1 MSDVR
6 TPQLTLEAH
15 IEAMLFVAGEPVAIQ
30 QLAEWLDVSVPV
42 MNDAVHRLRLQLEG
56 RGIAL
61 LVHEQRIQLVSH
73 VLAAHVIRR
82 MLGQSGAPKLT
93 NAVSEVLTII
103 AYRQPITRAQIEAI
117 RGVDCSTLVRQLQA
131 RDLVTEVGR
140 LESIGRP
147 VLFGTTDHFL
157 RQFGLQSLAELPPLV
172 IPDAPEVTPTVPTE

>member
-1 MSDVR
+1 MSEIR
-6 TPQLTLEAH
+6 TPQLTLESY
-15 IEAMLFVAGEPVAIQ
+15 IEAMLFVAGEPVAIG
-30 QLAEWLDVSVPV
+30 QLCEWLDVSPQVIE
-42 MNDAVHRLRLQLEG
+42 NALERLRDQLEG
-56 RGIAL
+56 RGITL
-61 LVHEQRIQLVSH
+61 LLHDQRVQLVSH
-73 VLAAHVIRR
+73 VIAAPVIRR

-131 RDLVTEVGR
+131 RELVTEVGR

-157 RQFGLQSLAELPPLV
+157 RQFGLRSLAELPPLV
-172 IPDAPEVTPTVPTE
+172 IPDLVEPPASESV

>member
-1 MSDVR
+1 MSEAR
-6 TPQLTLEAH
+6 TPQLTLEAYL
-15 IEAMLFVAGEPVAIQ
+15 EAMLFVAGEPVAVS
-30 QLAEWLDVSVPV
+30 QLAEWLDTSPAVIA
-42 MNDAVHRLRLQLEG
+42 DALARLQHQLEG

-61 LVHEQRIQLVSH
+61 LFHDQRVQLVSH
-73 VLAAHVIRR
+73 VLAAPLIRR

-117 RGVDCSTLVRQLQA
+117 RGVDCSTLVRQLQS

-147 VLFGTTDHFL
+147 VLFGTTEHFL

-172 IPDAPEVTPTVPTE
+172 IPDVVDPTPHNET

>member
-1 MSDVR
+1 MSEIR
-6 TPQLTLEAH
+6 TPQLTLEAY
-15 IEAMLFVAGEPVAIQ
+15 IEAMLFVAGEPVAIG
-30 QLAEWLDVSVPV
+30 QLAEWLDVSPPV
-42 MNDAVHRLRLQLEG
+42 IEDALVRLQTQLEG

-61 LVHEQRIQLVSH
+61 LMHDQRIQLVSH
-73 VLAAHVIRR
+73 VIAAPVIRR

-117 RGVDCSTLVRQLQA
+117 RGVDCSTLVRQLQV
-131 RDLVTEVGR
+131 RELVTEVGR
-140 LESIGRP
+140 LDSIGRP

-172 IPDAPEVTPTVPTE
+172 IPDAADAPTNEST

>member
-1 MSDVR
+1 MSEIR
-6 TPQLTLEAH
+6 TPQLTLESY
-15 IEAMLFVAGEPVAIQ
+15 IEAMLFVAGEPVAIV
-30 QLAEWLDVSVPV
+30 QLSEWLDVSPQVV
-42 MNDAVHRLRLQLEG
+42 EDALMRLRTQLEG

-61 LVHEQRIQLVSH
+61 LLHDQRVQLVSH
-73 VLAAHVIRR
+73 VIAAPVIRR

-131 RDLVTEVGR
+131 RELVTEVGR

-172 IPDAPEVTPTVPTE
+172 IPDPVESTAPESS

>member
-1 MSDVR
+1 MSEIR
-6 TPQLTLEAH
+6 TPQLTLEAY
-15 IEAMLFVAGEPVAIQ
+15 IEAMLFVAGEPVAIG
-30 QLAEWLDVSVPV
+30 QLAEWLDVSPPV
-42 MNDAVHRLRLQLEG
+42 IEDALVRLQTQLEG

-61 LVHEQRIQLVSH
+61 LMHDQRIQLVSH
-73 VLAAHVIRR
+73 VIAAPVIRR

-117 RGVDCSTLVRQLQA
+117 RGVDCSTLVRQLQV
-131 RDLVTEVGR
+131 RELVSEVGR
-140 LESIGRP
+140 LDSIGRP

-172 IPDAPEVTPTVPTE
+172 IPDAADAPINEST

>member
-1 MSDVR
+1 MSEIR
-6 TPQLTLEAH
+6 TPQLTLESY
-15 IEAMLFVAGEPVAIQ
+15 IEAMLFVAGEPVAIA
-30 QLAEWLDVSVPV
+30 QLAEWLDVSLPV
-42 MNDAVHRLRLQLEG
+42 IEDALMRLRNQLEG
-56 RGIAL
+56 RGITL
-61 LVHEQRIQLVSH
+61 LFHDQRVQLVSH
-73 VLAAHVIRR
+73 VIAAPVIRR

-131 RDLVTEVGR
+131 RELVAEVGR

-172 IPDAPEVTPTVPTE
+172 IPDAVDATATETT

>member
-1 MSDVR
+1 MSEIR
-6 TPQLTLEAH
+6 TPQLTLESY
-15 IEAMLFVAGEPVAIQ
+15 IEAMLFVAGEPVAIG
-30 QLAEWLDVSVPV
+30 QLCEWLDVSPQVIE
-42 MNDAVHRLRLQLEG
+42 DALVRLRDQLEG
-56 RGIAL
+56 RGITL
-61 LVHEQRIQLVSH
+61 LLHDQRVQLVSH
-73 VLAAHVIRR
+73 VIAAPVIRR

-131 RDLVTEVGR
+131 RELVTEVGR

-157 RQFGLQSLAELPPLV
+157 RQFGLRSLAELPPLV
-172 IPDAPEVTPTVPTE
+172 IPDPVEPPASESA